1 MGSAEVPCGWCDHI
15 RVNLLRHLVNSW
27 VGLFEAT
34 GALCFLFADVL
45 YSIFRYRLRWELF
58 FEQIV
63 RIGMRSQGI
72 VLITGAFT
80 GAVFAAQTQFRFGKL
95 GLSSATGP
103 VVSIAMLRE
112 LGPVLCALMLSGRV
126 GSAMAAELSTMR
138 VTEQI
143 DALRALAVY
152 PTQYLIAPR
161 FLAVLVSMPILVAL
175 TSGTGILLGYS
186 VSVYLLG
193 VDPTFYWENTVKFT
207 SAKDIWMGEIKAL
220 FFAVIIALISCYRG
234 LNCHLS
240 AEGVGIAATEAMVFS
255 AITVLISNFFF
266 SFLMNL
272 ILSS

>member
-1 MGSAEVPCGWCDHI
+1 M
-15 RVNLLRHLVNSW
+15 NLLRHFGKAW
-27 VGLFEAT
+27 VGMFETA
-34 GALCFLFADVL
+34 GAIYYLFADVV

-58 FEQIV
+58 LEQIV

-80 GAVFAAQTQFRFGKL
+80 GAVFAAQTQFRFGKF

-103 VVSIAMLRE
+103 VVSISMLRE

-152 PTQYLIAPR
+152 PTQYLVVPR
-161 FLAVLVSMPILVAL
+161 FLGMLVSMPFLVAL
-175 TSGTGILLGYS
+175 TSGTGILLGYG
-186 VSVYLLG
+186 VSVFLLG
-193 VDPTFYWENTVKFT
+193 VDPTFYWENTIKFT
-207 SAKDIWMGEIKAL
+207 GAKDIWMGEIKAL
-220 FFAVIIALISCYRG
+220 FFAMIIVLISCHRG
-234 LNCHLS
+234 LHCQMN

-272 ILSS
+272 ILYS

>member
-1 MGSAEVPCGWCDHI
+1 M
-15 RVNLLRHLVNSW
+15 NLLRHFAKGW
-27 VGLFEAT
+27 VGMFETA
-34 GALCFLFADVL
+34 GAIYYLFADVV

-58 FEQIV
+58 LEQIV
-63 RIGMRSQGI
+63 RIGIRSQGI

-80 GAVFAAQTQFRFGKL
+80 GAVFAAQTQFRFGKF

-152 PTQYLIAPR
+152 PTQYLVVPR
-161 FLAVLVSMPILVAL
+161 FLGMLVSMPFLVAL
-175 TSGTGILLGYS
+175 TSGTGILLGYG
-186 VSVYLLG
+186 VSVFLLG
-193 VDPTFYWENTVKFT
+193 VDPTFYWENTIKFT
-207 SAKDIWMGEIKAL
+207 GAKDIWMGEIKAL
-220 FFAVIIALISCYRG
+220 FFAIIIVLISCHRG
-234 LNCHLS
+234 LRCQMN

>member
-1 MGSAEVPCGWCDHI
+1 MKFFRHFGSAWSG
-15 RVNLLRHLVNSW
+15 LV
-27 VGLFEAT
+27 EAA
-34 GALCFLFADVL
+34 GALCFLFADVI
-45 YSIFRYRLRWELF
+45 YSILRYPFRWELF
-58 FEQIV
+58 LEQIV
-63 RIGMRSQGI
+63 RIGLRSQGI

-80 GAVFAAQTQFRFGKL
+80 GAVFAAQTEFRFGSL

-112 LGPVLCALMLSGRV
+112 LGPVLCALMISGRV

-152 PTQYLIAPR
+152 PTQYLIVPR
-161 FLAVLVSMPILVAL
+161 FLGMLISMPFLVAL
-175 TSGTGILLGYS
+175 TSGTGILLGYF
-186 VSVYLLG
+186 VCVALLG
-193 VDPTFYWENTVKFT
+193 VDPAFYWDNTVKFT
-207 SAKDIWMGEIKAL
+207 GAKDIWMGEIKAL
-220 FFAVIIALISCYRG
+220 FFAAIIVLISCQRG
-234 LNCHLS
+234 LRCRLS

>member
-1 MGSAEVPCGWCDHI
+1 M
-15 RVNLLRHLVNSW
+15 NFLRHLGNGL
-27 VGLFEAT
+27 VGVVEAA
-34 GALCFLFADVL
+34 GAICFLFADVV
-45 YSIFRYRLRWELF
+45 YSIFRYRFRWELF
-58 FEQIV
+58 LEQIV

-112 LGPVLCALMLSGRV
+112 LGPVLCALMISGRV

-152 PTQYLIAPR
+152 PTQYLIVPR
-161 FLAVLVSMPILVAL
+161 FLGMLVSMPFLVAL
-175 TSGTGILLGYS
+175 TSGTGILLGYV
-186 VSVYLLG
+186 VSVLLLG
-193 VDPTFYWENTVKFT
+193 VDPAFYWDNTIKFT
-207 SAKDIWMGEIKAL
+207 GARDIWMGEIKAL
-220 FFAVIIALISCYRG
+220 FFAVIIVLISCHRG
-234 LNCHLS
+234 LRCQLS